1 MNGPLGEPPDPD
13 ELFELIQEVE
23 AEAADFD
30 PDDLPPSQQ
39 LLVDDL
45 EAAGAPDKMLERT
58 RRGWYHDYA
67 SEHPFPKALLVND
80 ANQVGLREIAE
91 RAKRGDYDP

>member
-1 MNGPLGEPPDPD
+1 MSGPLGDPPDAD
-13 ELFELIQEVE
+13 ELWEAIQAVE

-30 PDDLPPSQQ
+30 PENLPESQQ

-45 EAAGAPDKMLERT
+45 EASGAPEQMVERT
-58 RRGWYHDYA
+58 RQGWYHDYA

-80 ANQVGLREIAE
+80 ANSVGLREIAQ
-91 RAKRGDYDP
+91 RAKRGDYDE